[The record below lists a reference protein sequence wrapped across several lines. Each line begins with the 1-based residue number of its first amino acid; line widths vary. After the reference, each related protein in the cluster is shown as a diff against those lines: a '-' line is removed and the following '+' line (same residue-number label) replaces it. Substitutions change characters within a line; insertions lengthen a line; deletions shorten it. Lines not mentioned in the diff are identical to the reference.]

1 LVVFGQQPVATRP
14 LKNLLKKVEQ
24 EVTSFKTRRVVRL
37 RDTDAAG
44 VIFFVNY
51 FNFAHE
57 TYELFL
63 EEIGYSPRRIIQ
75 QESFLLPIVHAE
87 SDYHQMIGLE
97 DEVTIVLSV
106 NRIGK
111 TSFTLVYDYFLEN
124 QELVGSV
131 KTVHVCVD
139 KTTLKKRPIPKD
151 FQQVLK
157 KYK

>member
-1 LVVFGQQPVATRP
+1 M
-14 LKNLLKKVEQ
+14 
-24 EVTSFKTRRVVRL
+24 TSFKTLRVVRL

-63 EEIGYSPRRIIQ
+63 EEIGYSPRRIFQ

-97 DEVTIVLSV
+97 DEITIVLSV

-111 TSFTLVYDYFLEN
+111 TSFALVYDYFLEN

-139 KTTLKKRPIPKD
+139 KSTLKKRSIPSELR
-151 FQQVLK
+151 QALK

>member
-1 LVVFGQQPVATRP
+1 M
-14 LKNLLKKVEQ
+14 
-24 EVTSFKTRRVVRL
+24 TSFETRRVVRL

-63 EEIGYSPRRIIQ
+63 QEIGYSLRRIIQ

-87 SDYHQMIGLE
+87 SDYHQMINLE
-97 DEVTIVLSV
+97 DQITIVLNV
-106 NRIGK
+106 NRIGS

-139 KTTLKKRPIPKD
+139 KTTLKKRPIPEELL
-151 FQQVLK
+151 QAVK
-157 KYK
+157 KYQHPGQVVAR

>member
-1 LVVFGQQPVATRP
+1 M
-14 LKNLLKKVEQ
+14 
-24 EVTSFKTRRVVRL
+24 TSFKTLRVVRL

-87 SDYHQMIGLE
+87 SDYHQMIVLE
-97 DEVTIVLSV
+97 DKITIVLSV

-139 KTTLKKRPIPKD
+139 KTTLKKRPIPED
-151 FQQVLK
+151 FQQALK
-157 KYK
+157 KYEKSP

>member
-1 LVVFGQQPVATRP
+1 M
-14 LKNLLKKVEQ
+14 
-24 EVTSFKTRRVVRL
+24 TSFKTRRVVRL

-63 EEIGYSPRRIIQ
+63 EEIGYSLRRVIQ

-124 QELVGSV
+124 QELAGSV
-131 KTVHVCVD
+131 KTVHVCMD
-139 KTTLKKRPIPKD
+139 KTTLKKKPIPED
-151 FQQVLK
+151 FQQALK
-157 KYK
+157 KYEKPS

>member
-1 LVVFGQQPVATRP
+1 M
-14 LKNLLKKVEQ
+14 K
-24 EVTSFKTRRVVRL
+24 SFKTQRVIRL

-51 FNFAHE
+51 FVFAHE

-63 EEIGYSPRRIIQ
+63 QEIDYSLQKIIE

-87 SDYHQMIGLE
+87 SDYHKMISLE
-97 DEVTIVLSV
+97 EQITITLNVE
-106 NRIGK
+106 RIRS

-139 KTTLKKRPIPKD
+139 KKTHKKRPIPEALL
-151 FQQVLK
+151 QALK
-157 KYK
+157 KYQLKK

>member
-1 LVVFGQQPVATRP
+1 MT
-14 LKNLLKKVEQ
+14 N
-24 EVTSFKTRRVVRL
+24 FKTQRVVRL

-44 VIFFVNY
+44 VIFFANY
-51 FNFAHE
+51 FIFAHE

-97 DEVTIVLSV
+97 DEISIVLSV

-111 TSFTLVYDYFLEN
+111 TSFTLVYNYFLEN

-139 KTTLKKRPIPKD
+139 KSTLKKRPIPSELR
-151 FQQVLK
+151 QALK

>member
-1 LVVFGQQPVATRP
+1 MEKVISEE
-14 LKNLLKKVEQ
+14 KKVEQ
-24 EVTSFKTRRVVRL
+24 QVTSFKTRRVVRL

-63 EEIGYSPRRIIQ
+63 EEIGYSPRRVIQ

-111 TSFTLVYDYFLEN
+111 TSFILVYEYFLEN

-131 KTVHVCVD
+131 KTVHACID
-139 KTTLKKRPIPKD
+139 KSTLQKRPIPED
-151 FQQVLK
+151 FQQALK
-157 KYK
+157 KYEKPS

>member
-1 LVVFGQQPVATRP
+1 MKG
-14 LKNLLKKVEQ
+14 
-24 EVTSFKTRRVVRL
+24 FKTQRVVRL

-63 EEIGYSPRRIIQ
+63 QEIGYSLRRIIQ

-87 SDYHQMIGLE
+87 SDYHQMIELE
-97 DEVTIVLSV
+97 DEITIVLNV
-106 NRIGK
+106 NRIGS
-111 TSFTLVYDYFLEN
+111 TSFTLVYDYFLKN

-139 KTTLKKRPIPKD
+139 KTTLKKRPIPEELL
-151 FQQVLK
+151 QALK
-157 KYK
+157 KYQLKK

>member
-1 LVVFGQQPVATRP
+1 
-14 LKNLLKKVEQ
+14 VEQ
-24 EVTSFKTRRVVRL
+24 EVTSFKTPRDVRL

-44 VIFFVNY
+44 MVFFVNY

-63 EEIGYSPRRIIQ
+63 EENGYSPRRIIQ
-75 QESFLLPIVHAE
+75 QDSFLLPIVHAE

-97 DEVTIVLSV
+97 DEITIVLSV

-111 TSFTLVYDYFLEN
+111 TSFALVYDYFLEN

-131 KTVHVCVD
+131 KTVHVCLD
-139 KTTLKKRPIPKD
+139 KSTLKKRSIPSELR
-151 FQQVLK
+151 QALK

>member
-1 LVVFGQQPVATRP
+1 M
-14 LKNLLKKVEQ
+14 
-24 EVTSFKTRRVVRL
+24 TSFKTQRVIRL

-51 FNFAHE
+51 FVFAHE

-63 EEIGYSPRRIIQ
+63 QEIGYSLRRIIQ

-87 SDYHQMIGLE
+87 SDYHQMIELE
-97 DEVTIVLSV
+97 EEITIVLSV

-131 KTVHVCVD
+131 KTVHVSVD
-139 KTTLKKRPIPKD
+139 KTTLKKRPIPEELL
-151 FQQVLK
+151 QALK
-157 KYK
+157 KYKL

>member
-1 LVVFGQQPVATRP
+1 
-14 LKNLLKKVEQ
+14 VEQ

-63 EEIGYSPRRIIQ
+63 KEIGYSPRRIIQ

-139 KTTLKKRPIPKD
+139 KTTLKKRPIPED
-151 FQQVLK
+151 FQQALK
-157 KYK
+157 KYKL

>member
-131 KTVHVCVD
+131 KTIHVCVD

>member
-1 LVVFGQQPVATRP
+1 M
-14 LKNLLKKVEQ
+14 
-24 EVTSFKTRRVVRL
+24 TSFETRRVIRL
-37 RDTDAAG
+37 KDTDAAG

-51 FNFAHE
+51 FVFAHE

-63 EEIGYSPRRIIQ
+63 EEIGYSLRRIIE

-87 SDYHQMIGLE
+87 SDYHQMIRVE
-97 DEVTIVLSV
+97 DEITIVLNV
-106 NRIGK
+106 DKIGR

-139 KTTLKKRPIPKD
+139 KTTLKKRPIPED
-151 FQQVLK
+151 FQQALK
-157 KYK
+157 KYKL

>member
-1 LVVFGQQPVATRP
+1 M
-14 LKNLLKKVEQ
+14 
-24 EVTSFKTRRVVRL
+24 TSFKTLRVVRL

-97 DEVTIVLSV
+97 DKITIVLNV

-131 KTVHVCVD
+131 KTVHVCMD
-139 KTTLKKRPIPKD
+139 KTTLKKRPIPED
-151 FQQVLK
+151 FQQALK
-157 KYK
+157 KYKKE

>member
-1 LVVFGQQPVATRP
+1 MGS
-14 LKNLLKKVEQ
+14 LKKVEQ
-24 EVTSFKTRRVVRL
+24 EVTNFKTQRVVRL
-37 RDTDAAG
+37 KDTDAAG
-44 VIFFVNY
+44 VIFFANY
-51 FNFAHE
+51 FIFAHE

-97 DEVTIVLSV
+97 DEITIVLSV

-111 TSFTLVYDYFLEN
+111 TSLTLVYNYFLEN

-139 KTTLKKRPIPKD
+139 KSTLKKSPIPSELRQA
-151 FQQVLK
+151 FK

>member
-1 LVVFGQQPVATRP
+1 M
-14 LKNLLKKVEQ
+14 
-24 EVTSFKTRRVVRL
+24 TSFETRRVIRL
-37 RDTDAAG
+37 KDTDAAG

-51 FNFAHE
+51 FVFAHE

-63 EEIGYSPRRIIQ
+63 EEIGYSLRRIIE

-87 SDYHQMIGLE
+87 SDYHQMIRVE
-97 DEVTIVLSV
+97 DEITIVLNV
-106 NRIGK
+106 DKIGR

-139 KTTLKKRPIPKD
+139 KTTLKKRPIPED
-151 FQQVLK
+151 FQQALK
-157 KYK
+157 KYKS

>member
-1 LVVFGQQPVATRP
+1 
-14 LKNLLKKVEQ
+14 
-24 EVTSFKTRRVVRL
+24 VTSFKTRRVVRL

-139 KTTLKKRPIPKD
+139 KSTLKKRPIPED
-151 FQQVLK
+151 FQQALT
-157 KYK
+157 KYKL